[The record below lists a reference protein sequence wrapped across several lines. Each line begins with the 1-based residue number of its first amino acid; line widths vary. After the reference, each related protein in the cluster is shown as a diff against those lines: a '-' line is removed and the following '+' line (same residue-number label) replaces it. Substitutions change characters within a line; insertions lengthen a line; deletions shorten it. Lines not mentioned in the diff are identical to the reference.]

1 MQLQLSRQRA
11 TPSTVEFCIGLTIR
25 ESQELFSRTVEQLE
39 LIAEGKWLSLLLD
52 DTLNLPV
59 HISLFV
65 SSEVVYELQVR

>member
-1 MQLQLSRQRA
+1 M
-11 TPSTVEFCIGLTIR
+11 
-25 ESQELFSRTVEQLE
+25 EQLE